1 MLTLKLSD
9 WRNGVEDKYCDQCD
23 EKMSEVFNAS
33 EGFRFKGWYCERCR
47 IFDKAIGRELKHKM
61 DGQDGD

>member
-1 MLTLKLSD
+1 M
-9 WRNGVEDKYCDQCD
+9 EDKHCDQCD

-47 IFDKAIGRELKHKM
+47 IFDMAIGRELKHKM
-61 DGQDGD
+61 DGKHGDQT